1 MTMKSMLVVASLSAL
16 PLASAYAG
24 AEAAVSGEPS
34 ADQEMRYACQAAI
47 PQYLATLK
55 ANPNDAVSHNL
66 LGTCRQRLG
75 KQKAAIREY
84 ESAIKLNPNYAQA
97 YNNLATVYHAQRKYN
112 KAVAQYEKAIALDPG
127 MATAHRNLGT
137 ALLAR
142 GKTEEGFAAY
152 AEAQRLDPTI
162 LVAVDAVSVDTTN
175 AALAQQYFYFAKIA
189 ARSGQL
195 DASIE
200 FLRKAQAAGF
210 QGFGKVRSDPD
221 FKSVVPDRR
230 FAAIAR

>member
-1 MTMKSMLVVASLSAL
+1 MTMKNMLVVASLSAL

-24 AEAAVSGEPS
+24 AEAAVSSEPS
-34 ADQEMRYACQAAI
+34 AEQEMRQACQAAI

-84 ESAIKLNPNYAQA
+84 ESAVKLNPNYAQA
-97 YNNLATVYHAQRKYN
+97 YNNLGTVYHTRGKYD
-112 KAVAQYEKAIALDPG
+112 KAVAQYEKAIALNPG
-127 MATAHRNLGT
+127 LAAAHRNLGT
-137 ALLAR
+137 ALLAL

-152 AEAQRLDPTI
+152 AEAQRLDATI
-162 LVAVDAVSVDTTN
+162 LAVDDTVPVGSTN

-189 ARSGQL
+189 ARSGQV
-195 DASIE
+195 DSAIE
-200 FLRKAQAAGF
+200 FLRKAHMAGF
-210 QGFGKVRSDPD
+210 HGFDKVRSDPD
-221 FKSVVPDRR
+221 FNKVVSDSR
-230 FAAIAR
+230 FATVAR